1 MGDKL
6 MCMMMRYFL
15 WAVRRVTVGAI
26 MGACVVMLWA
36 CASAPSPSPSSQGGV
51 DNQGLVRLSVKDEIV
66 ENGKKLEIDFREVER
81 TAAGSIAEVTT
92 VSGGSVTSSLFT
104 MRGMCA
110 VTRARGEKFFS
121 TTRIASSPNRY
132 SIVFPQSQSAVPG
145 KASSQ
150 NRIISLDECQLMGM

>member
-6 MCMMMRYFL
+6 MRMMMQYFL
-15 WAVRRVTVGAI
+15 WAVRCVTVGAI

-36 CASAPSPSPSSQGGV
+36 CASAPSPSSQDGV

-132 SIVFPQSQSAVPG
+132 SIVFPQSQSAAPG

>member
-1 MGDKL
+1 ML
-6 MCMMMRYFL
+6 
-15 WAVRRVTVGAI
+15 
-26 MGACVVMLWA
+26 MLWG
-36 CASAPSPSPSSQGGV
+36 CASTSSPSSKGSV
-51 DNQGLVRLSVKDEIV
+51 DNANLVHLSVKDEVV
-66 ENGKKLEIDFREVER
+66 ENGKKLEIDFRELER

-132 SIVFPQSQSAVPG
+132 SIVFPQSQSAAPD
-145 KASSQ
+145 KTSNS